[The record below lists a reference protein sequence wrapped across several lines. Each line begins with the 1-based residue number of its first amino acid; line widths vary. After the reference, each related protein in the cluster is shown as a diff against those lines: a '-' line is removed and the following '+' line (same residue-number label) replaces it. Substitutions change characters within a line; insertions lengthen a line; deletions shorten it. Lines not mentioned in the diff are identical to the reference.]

1 MARQIEA
8 EVPRL
13 RPTQFTVSMAQVN
26 EARAQIRSALARD
39 QLHDFLT
46 WRPLHGVLGPRGDVF
61 VIDPHA
67 VARALSDEG
76 IDRCIV
82 TLEQDLSNVLL
93 DRFWVVMERQGWVLP
108 VDASGR
114 RRAFSAVPR
123 DLFLLED
130 DPYRTLALRLRESGA
145 CDEWQG
151 AAAEVAWAQFLRTH
165 VPVSML
171 SGSGEASLHLAFE
184 LARNDAARRLPG
196 WKGK

>member
-39 QLHDFLT
+39 QLRDFLT
-46 WRPLHGVLGPRGDVF
+46 WRPLRGVLGPRADVF

-67 VARALSDEG
+67 VARALSDEA
-76 IDRCIV
+76 IERCIV
-82 TLEQDLSNVLL
+82 TVEQDLSNVLP

-130 DPYRTLALRLRESGA
+130 DVYRTLAVRVRDAGGCA
-145 CDEWQG
+145 EWAG
-151 AAAEVAWAQFLRTH
+151 AAAELAWAGFLRGR
-165 VPVSML
+165 VSREL
-171 SGSGEASLHLAFE
+171 LTEDPPQALRLA
-184 LARNDAARRLPG
+184 LDHARSDAAQRLPG
-196 WKGK
+196 WRRR